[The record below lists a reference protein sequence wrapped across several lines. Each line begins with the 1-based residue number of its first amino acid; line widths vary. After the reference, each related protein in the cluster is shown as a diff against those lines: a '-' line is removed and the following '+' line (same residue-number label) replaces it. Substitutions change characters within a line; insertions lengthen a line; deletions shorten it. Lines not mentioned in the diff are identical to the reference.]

1 MQLQTT
7 NLVVHQDIQMQLQTT
22 NLVVQQDIQMQLQTT
37 NLVAELREGPALVRK
52 GRVIHD
58 VPVEHIQL
66 VLRHGILHNHR

>member
-1 MQLQTT
+1 MQLQ
-7 NLVVHQDIQMQLQTT
+7 LVVQQDIQMQLQ
-22 NLVVQQDIQMQLQTT
+22 LVVQQDIQMQLQTT

-52 GRVIHD
+52 GLVIHD